1 MENYGIITTKI
12 SHAYVNE
19 AEAHT
24 ELQEQGE
31 KEPLFG

>member
-12 SHAYVNE
+12 SHDYVYE
-19 AEAHT
+19 AKAHWT
-24 ELQEQGE
+24 AVTQGE